1 MNVQLKNIK
10 FSEALSEETNAFTA
24 DLYIDGKKVG
34 YCRND
39 GRGGC
44 TDYYPYG
51 VNVQDRELIRKAEEH
66 FKAMPKVKAEGYD
79 FTYQPTLESKIDD
92 LFEDWLKAKE
102 QKKMERRMKTCI
114 LVGKPN
120 APMYS
125 YYNFKRPL
133 SEISKTILQM
143 NVERIKEKMSK
154 DEVIL
159 NTNLEALG
167 INV

>member
-1 MNVQLKNIK
+1 MKIELKKIS

-24 DLYIDGKKVG
+24 DLYINGKKVG

-44 TDYYPYG
+44 TDYHPY
-51 VNVQDRELIRKAEEH
+51 NVQDREVIREAEEY
-66 FKAMPKVKAEGYD
+66 FKSQPQKHSERFD
-79 FTYQPTLESKIDD
+79 FDYQPTLELAIGD
-92 LFEDWLKAKE
+92 LLDDWLKAKE

-114 LVGKPN
+114 LVGKPD

-133 SEISKTILQM
+133 SDVPKVHLQM
-143 NVERIKEKMSK
+143 NVQRIKDKLK
-154 DEVIL
+154 QGEVIL

-167 INV
+167 VTV